1 MLIELIIFFELLMV
15 VLFMISFF
23 TKQEILWAMTLVLSG
38 TMMFTSYNVEYYVY
52 LFNTTLTAY
61 QPIATTHSYPY
72 MMALNM
78 LFFVLAL
85 ILGLFDMFDKYGN
98 KFAGSDENRET

>member
-1 MLIELIIFFELLMV
+1 
-15 VLFMISFF
+15 
-23 TKQEILWAMTLVLSG
+23 
-38 TMMFTSYNVEYYVY
+38 
-52 LFNTTLTAY
+52 
-61 QPIATTHSYPY
+61 

>member
-52 LFNTTLTAY
+52 LFNTTLTA
-61 QPIATTHSYPY
+61 
-72 MMALNM
+72 
-78 LFFVLAL
+78 
-85 ILGLFDMFDKYGN
+85 
-98 KFAGSDENRET
+98 